1 MTTAN
6 LKTDAS
12 AAHAATERSAAPAPA
27 SSPPA
32 GSSAARPAPST
43 VAKKIGPVILD
54 VKNISLR
61 FGGVKALTDISFNV
75 REHEI
80 RSIIGPNGAG
90 KSSMLNC
97 INGVYTPSEGSITFR
112 GQTFDH
118 MNSRQVAE
126 MGVARTFQNLAL
138 FKGMS
143 VIDNIMTGR
152 NLKIKS
158 NLFLQALRIGPA
170 EREEI
175 RHREFVEGIIDFLEI
190 QAFRKTP
197 VGQLPYGLQ
206 KRVDLG
212 RALAMEPQVLLLDE
226 PMAGM
231 NVEEKQDMC
240 RFILD
245 VNEEFGTTIVLI
257 EHDMGVVM
265 DISDRVVV
273 LDYGKKI
280 GDGEPE
286 EVRNNKVVISAY
298 LGTSH

>member
-1 MTTAN
+1 MT
-6 LKTDAS
+6 
-12 AAHAATERSAAPAPA
+12 
-27 SSPPA
+27 
-32 GSSAARPAPST
+32 
-43 VAKKIGPVILD
+43 KKAIGDVILD

-61 FGGVKALTDISFNV
+61 FGGVNALTDISFDV
-75 REHEI
+75 KEHEI
-80 RSIIGPNGAG
+80 RAIIGPNGAG

-97 INGVYTPSEGSITFR
+97 INGVYTPQEGSITFR
-112 GQTFDH
+112 GQTFSH
-118 MNSRQVAE
+118 MNSRAVAE
-126 MGVARTFQNLAL
+126 MGIGRTFQNLAL

-152 NLKIKS
+152 NLHIKS
-158 NLFLQALRIGPA
+158 NLFMQALHIGPA
-170 EREEI
+170 AREEEKN
-175 RHREFVEGIIDFLEI
+175 RAYVETIIDFLEI
-190 QAFRKTP
+190 QAYRKTP

-231 NVEEKQDMC
+231 NVEEKQDMS
-240 RFILD
+240 RFVLD
-245 VNEEFGTTIVLI
+245 VNDEFGTTVVLI
-257 EHDMGVVM
+257 EHDMSVVM

-280 GDGEPE
+280 GDGTPD
-286 EVRNNKVVISAY
+286 EVRGNEEVISAY

>member
-1 MTTAN
+1 MSGEMSG
-6 LKTDAS
+6 DMS
-12 AAHAATERSAAPAPA
+12 ERKP
-27 SSPPA
+27 
-32 GSSAARPAPST
+32 GD
-43 VAKKIGPVILD
+43 VILD
-54 VKNISLR
+54 VKNISLA

-80 RSIIGPNGAG
+80 RAIIGPNGAG

-97 INGVYTPSEGSITFR
+97 INGVYVPQQGSISFR
-112 GQTFDH
+112 GQTFSH
-118 MNSRQVAE
+118 MSRRQVAE

-138 FKGMS
+138 FKGMN

-152 NLKIKS
+152 NLKMKS
-158 NLFLQALRIGPA
+158 NIFQQALRIGFA
-170 EREEI
+170 QREEEA
-175 RHREFVEGIIDFLEI
+175 HRAYVEHIIDFLEI

-197 VGQLPYGLQ
+197 VGRLPYGLQ

-212 RALAMEPQVLLLDE
+212 RALAMEPKVLLLDE

-240 RFILD
+240 RFVLE
-245 VNEEFGTTIVLI
+245 VNEEFATTIVLI

-280 GDGEPE
+280 GDGTPD
-286 EVRNNKVVISAY
+286 EVRNNEDVISAY
-298 LGTSH
+298 LGTTH

>member
-1 MTTAN
+1 MS
-6 LKTDAS
+6 KQ
-12 AAHAATERSAAPAPA
+12 
-27 SSPPA
+27 
-32 GSSAARPAPST
+32 
-43 VAKKIGPVILD
+43 IGEVILN
-54 VKNISLR
+54 VQNISLS
-61 FGGVKALTDISFNV
+61 FGGVKALADISFDV

-80 RSIIGPNGAG
+80 RAIIGPNGAG

-97 INGVYTPSEGSITFR
+97 INGVYTPQQGKITFR
-112 GQTFDH
+112 GQTFSH
-118 MNSRQVAE
+118 MDSHQVAV

-143 VIDNIMTGR
+143 VLDNIMTGR
-152 NLKIKS
+152 NLRMKS
-158 NLFLQALRIGPA
+158 NLFLQAIRFGPA
-170 EREEI
+170 EREEFE
-175 RHREFVEGIIDFLEI
+175 HRQRVEEIIDFLEI
-190 QAFRKTP
+190 QPYRKTP

-212 RALAMEPQVLLLDE
+212 RALALEPQVLLLDE

-245 VNEEFGTTIVLI
+245 VNDEFGTTVVLI

-280 GDGEPE
+280 GDGTPD
-286 EVRNNKVVISAY
+286 EVRNNPEVISAY
-298 LGTSH
+298 LGTGH

>member
-1 MTTAN
+1 MS
-6 LKTDAS
+6 K
-12 AAHAATERSAAPAPA
+12 R
-27 SSPPA
+27 
-32 GSSAARPAPST
+32 
-43 VAKKIGPVILD
+43 IGDVVLD
-54 VKNISLR
+54 VKNISLA
-61 FGGVKALTDISFNV
+61 FGGVKALTDISFDV
-75 REHEI
+75 REHEV
-80 RSIIGPNGAG
+80 RAIIGPNGAG

-97 INGVYTPSEGSITFR
+97 INGVYTPQKGTIAFR

-118 MNSRQVAE
+118 MDSRQVAE
-126 MGVARTFQNLAL
+126 MGIARTFQNLAL

-143 VIDNIMTGR
+143 VLDNIMTGR
-152 NLKIKS
+152 NLRIKS
-158 NLFLQALRIGPA
+158 NILLQALRIGPA
-170 EREEI
+170 EREEMQ
-175 RHREFVEGIIDFLEI
+175 HRAYVEQIIDFLEI
-190 QAFRKTP
+190 QAYRKTP

-212 RALAMEPQVLLLDE
+212 RALALEPKVLLLDE

-245 VNEEFGTTIVLI
+245 VNDEFGTTVVLI
-257 EHDMGVVM
+257 EHDMSVVM

-280 GDGEPE
+280 GDGTPE
-286 EVRNNKVVISAY
+286 EVRKNPEVISAY

>member
-1 MTTAN
+1 MRT
-6 LKTDAS
+6 
-12 AAHAATERSAAPAPA
+12 
-27 SSPPA
+27 
-32 GSSAARPAPST
+32 
-43 VAKKIGPVILD
+43 IGDVILD
-54 VKNISLR
+54 VHHISLA
-61 FGGVKALTDISFNV
+61 FGGVKALTDISFDV

-80 RSIIGPNGAG
+80 RAIIGPNGAG

-97 INGVYTPSEGSITFR
+97 INGVYQPQTGTIALR
-112 GQTFDH
+112 GQTFKH

-143 VIDNIMTGR
+143 VLDNIMTGR
-152 NLKIKS
+152 NLKMKS
-158 NLFLQALRIGPA
+158 NLFMQALRIGPA
-170 EREEI
+170 AREEAEQ
-175 RHREFVEGIIDFLEI
+175 RLFVERIIDFLEI
-190 QAFRKTP
+190 QPYRKTP
-197 VGQLPYGLQ
+197 VGRMPYGLQ

-231 NVEEKQDMC
+231 NVEEKQDMS

-245 VNEEFGTTIVLI
+245 VNDEFGTTIVLI

-280 GDGEPE
+280 GDGTPD
-286 EVRNNKVVISAY
+286 EVRNNADVISAY

>member
-1 MTTAN
+1 MS
-6 LKTDAS
+6 D
-12 AAHAATERSAAPAPA
+12 
-27 SSPPA
+27 
-32 GSSAARPAPST
+32 
-43 VAKKIGPVILD
+43 KKIGDVILD
-54 VKNISLR
+54 IQNISLR

-97 INGVYTPSEGSITFR
+97 INGVYTPTEGSITFR
-112 GQTFDH
+112 GQKFDH

-126 MGVARTFQNLAL
+126 MGIGHTFQNLAL

-158 NLFLQALRIGPA
+158 NLFMQALRIGPA
-170 EREEI
+170 QREEEK
-175 RHREFVEGIIDFLEI
+175 HREFVEHIIDFLEI

-231 NVEEKQDMC
+231 NVEEKQDIC

-245 VNEEFGTTIVLI
+245 VNDEFGSTIVLI

-280 GDGEPE
+280 GDGEPQ
-286 EVRNNKVVISAY
+286 EVRDNEDVIRAY